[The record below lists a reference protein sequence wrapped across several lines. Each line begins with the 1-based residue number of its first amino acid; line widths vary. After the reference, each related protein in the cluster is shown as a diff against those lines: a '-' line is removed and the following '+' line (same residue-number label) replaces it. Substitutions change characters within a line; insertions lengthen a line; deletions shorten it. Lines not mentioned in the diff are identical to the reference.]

1 MLSAF
6 VNSINPLTQPTHP
19 LLLHLVTA
27 VQFQIKECEF
37 QSDGRCY
44 IAAKLVS
51 RCRIS
56 EHFVEDATQGLHYCQ
71 VRPLNLTTLSLN
83 TELFFKAL
91 SLLSAAL
98 YTECLR

>member
-1 MLSAF
+1 MTIYLACIRPMKRHLHSACVISTALLTQCTCLSAADE
-6 VNSINPLTQPTHP
+6 
-19 LLLHLVTA
+19 TA
-27 VQFQIKECEF
+27 VAAVAFVTVYYWSQQIKECEF

-71 VRPLNLTTLSLN
+71 VSP
-83 TELFFKAL
+83 
-91 SLLSAAL
+91 
-98 YTECLR
+98 